1 MRELGLGEENDSLA
15 ATLATEGKAKLLS
28 QTALKNRS

>member
-15 ATLATEGKAKLLS
+15 ATLATEGKAPLPDCFEE
-28 QTALKNRS
+28 